1 MCIGWRPGVPH
12 LSSYPAK
19 FRAMLA
25 YIDLSYG
32 TNMKHSPTFFFWG
45 WKEGSGG
52 ETERCV
58 GCVFVFFLGQATKA
72 RYVIAT
78 F

>member
-1 MCIGWRPGVPH
+1 MCIGWRPGLPH

-32 TNMKHSPTFFFWG
+32 TNMSTLQPSFFCG
-45 WKEGSGG
+45 GREGVEGRQKG
-52 ETERCV
+52 V
-58 GCVFVFFLGQATKA
+58 WVVFVFFLGQATKA